1 LVVGAGGGIVVN
13 QQAGGMQVGGQGNGA
28 AANSILIQQLEEL
41 KTRLADHPEMLQ
53 MLDAQIQQLKR
64 N

>member
-1 LVVGAGGGIVVN
+1 
-13 QQAGGMQVGGQGNGA
+13 MQVGGQGNGA